1 MCNNSG
7 ILCFICHM
15 RYLTSIKLGS
25 STEASLVSGDCQTAY
40 GGAIAYTCFEA
51 RGLSLAP
58 RWNLGTAIFQSSYGN
73 LYEVTLG
80 TFPPNL
86 LSVH

>member
-1 MCNNSG
+1 
-7 ILCFICHM
+7 M
-15 RYLTSIKLGS
+15 RHRTSIKWGS

-40 GGAIAYTCFEA
+40 EGAITYTCFET

-58 RWNLGTAIFQSSYGN
+58 RWNLGTVIFQSSYCN
-73 LYEVTLG
+73 LYEVPLS
-80 TFPPNL
+80 TFPPDL